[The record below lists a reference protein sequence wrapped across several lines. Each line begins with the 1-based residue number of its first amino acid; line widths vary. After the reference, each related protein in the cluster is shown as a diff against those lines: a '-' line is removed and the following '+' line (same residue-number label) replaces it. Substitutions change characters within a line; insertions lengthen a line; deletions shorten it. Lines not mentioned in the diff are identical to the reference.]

1 MKSNSKGSS
10 TVFLGMVLSS
20 MIILVMAIVQIAIR
34 ISGDSIGQGVM
45 LLSGRSLLSEYDK
58 NLKADYGLFAFR
70 GSEGELESKM
80 NYYSEGTFEKSPYYK
95 LGKINISSASQK
107 LSDPKIFKA
116 AIIEYSGFAI
126 AKDLFSQKNIT
137 ASSQSNIP
145 GRVLRN
151 RHIIESLPSYHVG
164 TSTYDFGD
172 IADAIS
178 QWDQVFQKG
187 TEQYLINQY
196 IMMYFNNAYQHIG
209 NHNTFFNNEA
219 EYILKGNYD
228 DDKNKKLFRQDLL
241 MTRNAINLGVLMI
254 DPTLRSQVIAAANV
268 ISPGPFSI
276 ATFLLVAEAWSLAEA
291 ENDVRVLEHG
301 KKIPLNKNST
311 NWAIDIQSIIAGTT
325 SGYID
330 TPGDSGLN
338 YENYLQIFLFF
349 ENETTKMTRM
359 MDLMQINI
367 QGNYDKTFLIDD
379 HQTGIIY
386 DAQINHFTV
395 RGETK
400 Y

>member
-1 MKSNSKGSS
+1 
-10 TVFLGMVLSS
+10 
-20 MIILVMAIVQIAIR
+20 
-34 ISGDSIGQGVM
+34 
-45 LLSGRSLLSEYDK
+45 
-58 NLKADYGLFAFR
+58 
-70 GSEGELESKM
+70 
-80 NYYSEGTFEKSPYYK
+80 
-95 LGKINISSASQK
+95 
-107 LSDPKIFKA
+107 
-116 AIIEYSGFAI
+116 
-126 AKDLFSQKNIT
+126 
-137 ASSQSNIP
+137 
-145 GRVLRN
+145 
-151 RHIIESLPSYHVG
+151 VG

-209 NHNTFFNNEA
+209 NHNTFFNNEV

-254 DPTLRSQVIAAANV
+254 DPTLRSQVIAAAN
-268 ISPGPFSI
+268 IIAPGPFSI

-291 ENDVRVLEHG
+291 ENDVRILEHG

-311 NWAIDIQSIIAGTT
+311 NWAIDIQSIIDGTT

-330 TPGDSGLN
+330 THGDSGLN

-349 ENETTKMTRM
+349 ESETTKMTRM

-379 HQTGIIY
+379 HQTGITY

-395 RGETK
+395 QGETK